1 MGVGVCEDTNPTRER
16 LPISLPQ
23 PLASVSPL
31 VLAAAL
37 LVGRQ
42 VAVHLELPAATV
54 EQILTAT
61 SASKSRAY
69 ELAGAFADV
78 LPTLARGRG
87 RPSASP
93 AAVEPAG
100 DITITTAALDFVMRH
115 PGCVDRGAVRQ
126 RYSDGFRR
134 FVVELRATRPDVA
147 LDVFAVAVQVPL
159 ATLKDWLRDPR
170 AAPHCAP
177 GVPEA
182 PALSV
187 EDAQMQTV
195 VDAWARWDGTLLEF
209 CDHVRD
215 HLHVPFGR
223 DVIREI
229 LDVHRVRKTARRAG
243 RSPDELALRGAFR
256 TFFPGAQWVGDG
268 MQVPVVV
275 DGARFTVNLELD
287 VDAYSGAFVGLSV
300 RDAEDSAAVIEAF
313 ESGVVSTAAAPLALL
328 LDNRPSNHT
337 PEVDAALGE
346 TIRIRATPERPQN
359 KAHVEGAFGLFSRI
373 LPPLAL
379 DTTQTPRDLA
389 AALVRLVAV
398 VWARASN
405 HRPRN
410 DRGGRSRHELY
421 GESPSAEQIE
431 RALRDLRD
439 LKERQDRAR
448 LTHEARCRPE
458 VLALL
463 DGHFER
469 LQLLDPERHL
479 RIAIARYPL
488 FAIIDA
494 IATFDGKRAVG
505 TLPDSADARYLL
517 GITRNVA
524 AQAEG
529 EAIARRLLE
538 LRIEARDRML
548 RPLVAARDALR
559 ANPDTEL
566 VMREYVD
573 RALSTP
579 SPLDR
584 TFWLDALADLLLAE
598 GETARDGL
606 FLRAARRIEATFAVA
621 PRDRHEAV
629 RRVAARIRPLE

>member
-1 MGVGVCEDTNPTRER
+1 VGVGVYQDTNLTREG

-69 ELAGAFADV
+69 ELAGALAEA

-87 RPSASP
+87 RPAASP
-93 AAVEPAG
+93 ATAEPAS
-100 DITITTAALDFVMRH
+100 DLAITRAVLDFVMRH
-115 PGCVDRGAVRQ
+115 PGCVDPGAVRQ

-134 FVVELRATRPDVA
+134 FIVEFRATRPDVA
-147 LDVFAVAVQVPL
+147 LDAFAVAVQVPL

-170 AAPHCAP
+170 SAAPAP
-177 GVPEA
+177 EVAEA
-182 PALSV
+182 PAPNV

-195 VDAWARWDGTLLEF
+195 VDAWTRWDGTFLEF
-209 CDHVRD
+209 CDHVRRE
-215 HLHVPFGR
+215 LRIPFGR
-223 DVIREI
+223 DLIRQV
-229 LDVHRVRKTARRAG
+229 LDVHRVRKMARRAG
-243 RSPDELALRGAFR
+243 RTPDERALRGAFR

-275 DGARFTVNLELD
+275 DGTCFTVNLELD
-287 VDAYSGAFVGLSV
+287 VDAFSGAFVGLSV
-300 RDAEDSAAVIEAF
+300 RDAEDSTAVIEAF
-313 ESGVVSTAAAPLALL
+313 DSGVVSTGSPPLALL
-328 LDNRPSNHT
+328 LDNRPSNHS
-337 PEVDAALGE
+337 PEVDAALGD
-346 TIRIRATPERPQN
+346 TIRIRATTERPQN

-373 LPPLAL
+373 LPTLVL
-379 DTTQTPRDLA
+379 DTTQPPQALA
-389 AALVRLVAV
+389 ASLVRLVAV

-410 DRGGRSRHELY
+410 DRGGRSRLELY

-431 RALRDLRD
+431 RALRDLRE
-439 LKERQDRAR
+439 LKERQERAR
-448 LTHEARCRPE
+448 LTQEARCRPE
-458 VLALL
+458 LLALL
-463 DGHFER
+463 DDHFGR
-469 LQLLDPERHL
+469 LGLLDPERHV
-479 RIAIARYPL
+479 RVAIARYPL
-488 FAIIDA
+488 SAIIDA
-494 IATFDGKRAVG
+494 IAIFGGKRAAG
-505 TLPDSADARYLL
+505 TLPDGADARYLL

-524 AQAEG
+524 AETEG

-548 RPLVAARDALR
+548 RPLIAARDTLR
-559 ANPDTEL
+559 AMTDAQL
-566 VMREYVD
+566 VVRECVD
-573 RALSTP
+573 RALSTA

-584 TFWLDALADLLLAE
+584 TFWLDTLADVLLAQCA
-598 GETARDGL
+598 TARDGL
-606 FLRAARRIEATFAVA
+606 FLAAVRRIEATFAIP

-629 RRVAARIRPLE
+629 RRVATRIRPLE